1 MKSMDLA
8 TVTKLAAEVEASADG
23 WRPVKMVRYEWGWRL
38 HVELDAENTMS
49 LAWYEPWATTL
60 ARHPTREWYADMPVV
75 DLEIKVG

>member
-1 MKSMDLA
+1 M
-8 TVTKLAAEVEASADG
+8 
-23 WRPVKMVRYEWGWRL
+23 KMVRYEWGWRL

-60 ARHPTREWYADMPVV
+60 ARHPTREWYANMPVV

>member
-1 MKSMDLA
+1 MKNMDLE

-23 WRPVKMVRYEWGWRL
+23 WRPVKMVRYDWGWRL

-60 ARHPTREWYADMPVV
+60 ARRESEYADMPVI
-75 DLEIKVG
+75 DLEINIY